1 VEESD
6 VQVVLK
12 LLNRESQSKK
22 HSLGGK
28 LVVEKLRR
36 ISTGCSSI
44 DRLLKGGFPV
54 DCVSL
59 VYGEATTGKTT
70 LAMQTS
76 IECARKN
83 FKAIYI
89 DADQSFSHQRLS
101 QIAPS
106 DARELGSRIIIFQ
119 PATFSE
125 QSSLIEGLENYLM
138 KVTKL
143 VIVDTVTSL
152 YRASLGSAERTFT
165 LNRELN
171 RQIAYLAETALK
183 HHLSVVLTSQVHS
196 SVDSQGWRIEPVA
209 RRILFHWP
217 KVKLF
222 LKPTGKADVKEA
234 VLERPSSS
242 PEEEVRCYYTLTEKG
257 LEEASH

>member
-1 VEESD
+1 MKYSLAGTPLVD
-6 VQVVLK
+6 K
-12 LLNRESQSKK
+12 L
-22 HSLGGK
+22 HH
-28 LVVEKLRR
+28 

-44 DRLLKGGFPV
+44 NRLLNGGFPV

-59 VYGEATTGKTT
+59 VYGEAATGKTT
-70 LAMQTS
+70 LAIQTS
-76 IECARKN
+76 VECARKG
-83 FKAIYI
+83 FKVIYV

-101 QIAPS
+101 QVAPS
-106 DARELGSRIIIFQ
+106 DAAELGRRIILFL
-119 PATFSE
+119 PETFSE
-125 QSSLIEGLENYLM
+125 QSSVIEDLANYLT

-143 VIVDTVTSL
+143 IIVDTVTSL

-171 RQIAYLAETALK
+171 RQIAYLAEIALRRN
-183 HHLSVVLTSQVHS
+183 LCVILTSQVHS
-196 SVDSQGWRIEPVA
+196 SMDVQGWRIEPVA

-234 VLERPSSS
+234 ILEHPRLSA
-242 PEEEVRCYYTLTEKG
+242 EKMARCYYTLTEKG
-257 LEEASH
+257 LGEVKS

>member
-1 VEESD
+1 MKYSLAGTLSVD
-6 VQVVLK
+6 K
-12 LLNRESQSKK
+12 L
-22 HSLGGK
+22 HH
-28 LVVEKLRR
+28 

-44 DRLLKGGFPV
+44 DKLLNGGFPV

-83 FKAIYI
+83 FKVIYI

-101 QIAPS
+101 QVAPS
-106 DARELGSRIIIFQ
+106 NAPELGPRIIIFQ
-119 PATFSE
+119 PETFSD
-125 QSSLIEGLENYLM
+125 QSSLIENLENYLT
-138 KVTKL
+138 KATKL
-143 VIVDTVTSL
+143 IIVDTVTSL

-171 RQIAYLAETALK
+171 RQIAYLAEIALK

-196 SVDSQGWRIEPVA
+196 AGDMQGWRIEPVA

-222 LKPTGKADVKEA
+222 LKPAGKANVKEA
-234 VLERPSSS
+234 VLENPLSSL
-242 PEEEVRCYYTLTEKG
+242 EEAVRCYYTLTERG
-257 LEEASH
+257 LEEVSR

>member
-1 VEESD
+1 MKYSLAGTLLVD
-6 VQVVLK
+6 K
-12 LLNRESQSKK
+12 L
-22 HSLGGK
+22 HY
-28 LVVEKLRR
+28 

-44 DRLLKGGFPV
+44 DKLLNGGFPV

-70 LAMQTS
+70 LAIQSS
-76 IECARKN
+76 IECARKG
-83 FKAIYI
+83 FKVIYI

-101 QIAPS
+101 QVAPS
-106 DARELGSRIIIFQ
+106 DASELGRRIIIFL
-119 PATFSE
+119 PETFSD
-125 QSSLIEGLENYLM
+125 QSSVIEDLENYLT

-143 VIVDTVTSL
+143 IIVDTVTSL

-171 RQIAYLAETALK
+171 RQVAYLAEIALK
-183 HHLSVVLTSQVHS
+183 HHLCVMLTSQVHS
-196 SVDSQGWRIEPVA
+196 SMDVQGWRIEPVA

-222 LKPTGKADVKEA
+222 LKPTGKANVKEA
-234 VLERPSSS
+234 ILEHPRSSAG
-242 PEEEVRCYYTLTEKG
+242 EGARCYYTLTERG
-257 LEEASH
+257 LEEVNH

>member
-1 VEESD
+1 MKYSLAGTLLVD
-6 VQVVLK
+6 K
-12 LLNRESQSKK
+12 L
-22 HSLGGK
+22 HYF
-28 LVVEKLRR
+28 
-36 ISTGCSSI
+36 STGCSSI
-44 DRLLKGGFPV
+44 DKLLNGGFPV

-70 LAMQTS
+70 LAIQTS
-76 IECARKN
+76 IECVRKG
-83 FKAIYI
+83 FKVIYV

-101 QIAPS
+101 QVASS
-106 DARELGSRIIIFQ
+106 DASELGRSIIIFL
-119 PATFSE
+119 PETFSD
-125 QSSLIEGLENYLM
+125 QSSLIEDLENYLT

-143 VIVDTVTSL
+143 IIVDTVTSL

-171 RQIAYLAETALK
+171 RQIAYLAEIALK
-183 HHLSVVLTSQVHS
+183 YRLCVMLTSQVHS
-196 SVDSQGWRIEPVA
+196 SMDVQGWRIEPVA

-234 VLERPSSS
+234 ILEYPRSSTA
-242 PEEEVRCYYTLTEKG
+242 EMARCYYTLTEKG
-257 LEEASH
+257 FGEV